1 MITQEQLRAKAEE
14 IFPFSDYADSN
25 VHYEEIISRM
35 VRLASLPSTEEPD
48 PSDYVDTDD
57 NKTGSF
63 NTEAYERDLAIYR
76 SKEPN
81 REPSLNVDEIES
93 NLVDEICRQFETI
106 GIDTSEWEYKFGN
119 GNFAAEFIKAG
130 IQSHLEKITSPAP
143 NKEEGQP
150 IEDKDREISVQITAD
165 ENAPKEALKELA
177 QAGIIYAIIS
187 KHLFFQGGSNDKWYL
202 QASLDEYKRSGKLSG
217 SLYVAVA
224 AALTEYG
231 QQLKSAQVTDPGEM
245 NIDLLREK
253 MDRFF
258 NEVTPDQLVDHL
270 ESLGYRFEKEVTDP
284 EKVGEIDEVIKKWV
298 TAQISE
304 GMDTDYIETKIVEA
318 AGKVGLDIYR

>member
-1 MITQEQLRAKAEE
+1 
-14 IFPFSDYADSN
+14 
-25 VHYEEIISRM
+25 
-35 VRLASLPSTEEPD
+35 
-48 PSDYVDTDD
+48 
-57 NKTGSF
+57 
-63 NTEAYERDLAIYR
+63 
-76 SKEPN
+76 
-81 REPSLNVDEIES
+81 
-93 NLVDEICRQFETI
+93 
-106 GIDTSEWEYKFGN
+106 
-119 GNFAAEFIKAG
+119 
-130 IQSHLEKITSPAP
+130 
-143 NKEEGQP
+143 
-150 IEDKDREISVQITAD
+150 
-165 ENAPKEALKELA
+165 
-177 QAGIIYAIIS
+177 
-187 KHLFFQGGSNDKWYL
+187 
-202 QASLDEYKRSGKLSG
+202 
-217 SLYVAVA
+217 VAVA